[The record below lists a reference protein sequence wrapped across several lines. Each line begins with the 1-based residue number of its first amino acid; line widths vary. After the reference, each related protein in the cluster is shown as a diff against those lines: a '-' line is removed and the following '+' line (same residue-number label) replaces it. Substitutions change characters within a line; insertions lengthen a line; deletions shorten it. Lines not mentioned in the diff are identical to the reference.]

1 MKKYLLLLISII
13 LCLITLYLI
22 NQINPYYVL
31 KDNLEEYLY
40 ILVLP
45 IFLSFI
51 VALFV
56 YIKEYYWNRL
66 FPSLIISYLITFV
79 FLGIYFIDSYLD
91 KQKMIQNQKLEAQND
106 IKKGIV
112 KRRIGTGFL
121 IIDENYDKRS
131 NKIDSLER
139 NKYGFF
145 TESTGC
151 MIFEEDKYYNETVDE
166 YLQKRNGKNWEKE
179 YEKDLDLIKKK
190 YPYKEYKK

>member
-1 MKKYLLLLISII
+1 MKKFLLLLISII

-31 KDNLEEYLY
+31 QENIKEYLY
-40 ILVLP
+40 LLVLP

-91 KQKMIQNQKLEAQND
+91 KQKMIENQKLEAQND

-121 IIDENYDKRS
+121 IIDENYDKRR
-131 NKIDSLER
+131 KKVDSLER

-190 YPYKEYKK
+190 YPYKE

>member
-1 MKKYLLLLISII
+1 MRKYLLLLISII
-13 LCLITLYLI
+13 LCIVTLYLI

-66 FPSLIISYLITFV
+66 FPSLIISYFITFV

-91 KQKMIQNQKLEAQND
+91 KQKMIENQKLEAQND

-121 IIDENYDKRS
+121 IIDENYDKRR
-131 NKIDSLER
+131 KKVDSLER
-139 NKYGFF
+139 NKYSFS

-179 YEKDLDLIKKK
+179 YEKDLDLIMKE

>member
-1 MKKYLLLLISII
+1 MRKYFLLLISII
-13 LCLITLYLI
+13 LCLVTSYLI

-31 KDNLEEYLY
+31 KDNIEEYLY

-91 KQKMIQNQKLEAQND
+91 KQKMIENQKLEADQD

-145 TESTGC
+145 TEPTGC
-151 MIFEEDKYYNETVDE
+151 MIFEEDKYYTETVDG

-179 YEKDLDLIKKK
+179 YEKDLDLIMKE

>member
-31 KDNLEEYLY
+31 QENIKEYLY
-40 ILVLP
+40 LLVLP

-91 KQKMIQNQKLEAQND
+91 KQKMIQNKKLEAQND

-121 IIDENYDKRS
+121 IIDENYDKRR
-131 NKIDSLER
+131 KKVDSLER

-151 MIFEEDKYYNETVDE
+151 MIFEEDKYYNEAVDE
-166 YLQKRNGKNWEKE
+166 YLQKRNGENWEKE
-179 YEKDLDLIKKK
+179 YEKDLDLIMKE

>member
-31 KDNLEEYLY
+31 KENIKEYLY
-40 ILVLP
+40 LLVIP

-179 YEKDLDLIKKK
+179 YGKDLDLIKKK
-190 YPYKEYKK
+190 YPYKE

>member
-31 KDNLEEYLY
+31 QENIKEYLY
-40 ILVLP
+40 LLVLP

-91 KQKMIQNQKLEAQND
+91 KQKMIENQKLEAQND

-121 IIDENYDKRS
+121 IIDENYDKRR
-131 NKIDSLER
+131 KKVDSLER

-190 YPYKEYKK
+190 YPYKE

>member
-31 KDNLEEYLY
+31 QENIKEYLY
-40 ILVLP
+40 LLVIP

-91 KQKMIQNQKLEAQND
+91 KQKMIENQKLEAQND

-179 YEKDLDLIKKK
+179 YGKDLDLIKKK
-190 YPYKEYKK
+190 YPYKE

>member
-31 KDNLEEYLY
+31 QENIKEYLY
-40 ILVLP
+40 LLVIP

-91 KQKMIQNQKLEAQND
+91 KQKMIENQKLEAQND

-151 MIFEEDKYYNETVDE
+151 MIFEEDSYYNEAIDE
-166 YLQKRNGKNWEKE
+166 YLQKRNGENWEKE
-179 YEKDLDLIKKK
+179 YEKDLDLIMKE
-190 YPYKEYKK
+190 YPYIEYKK

>member
-1 MKKYLLLLISII
+1 MKKFLLLLISII

-31 KDNLEEYLY
+31 QENIKEYLY
-40 ILVLP
+40 LLVLP

-121 IIDENYDKRS
+121 IIDENYDKRR
-131 NKIDSLER
+131 KKVDSLER

-190 YPYKEYKK
+190 YPYKE

>member
-31 KDNLEEYLY
+31 QENIKEYLY
-40 ILVLP
+40 LLVLP

-91 KQKMIQNQKLEAQND
+91 KQKMIENQKLEAQND
-106 IKKGIV
+106 MKKGIV

-121 IIDENYDKRS
+121 IIDENYDKRR
-131 NKIDSLER
+131 KKVDFLER

-190 YPYKEYKK
+190 YPYKE

>member
-31 KDNLEEYLY
+31 KENIKEYLY
-40 ILVLP
+40 LLVIP

-91 KQKMIQNQKLEAQND
+91 KQKMI
-106 IKKGIV
+106 
-112 KRRIGTGFL
+112 
-121 IIDENYDKRS
+121 EN
-131 NKIDSLER
+131 L
-139 NKYGFF
+139 
-145 TESTGC
+145 
-151 MIFEEDKYYNETVDE
+151 
-166 YLQKRNGKNWEKE
+166 
-179 YEKDLDLIKKK
+179 
-190 YPYKEYKK
+190 

>member
-1 MKKYLLLLISII
+1 MRKYFLLLISII
-13 LCLITLYLI
+13 LCLVTLYLI
-22 NQINPYYVL
+22 NQINPYYIL
-31 KDNLEEYLY
+31 KDNIEEYLY

-56 YIKEYYWNRL
+56 CIKEYYWNRL

-106 IKKGIV
+106 IKKGII
-112 KRRIGTGFL
+112 KKKLGTGL
-121 IIDENYDKRS
+121 IMIDENYEKRHS
-131 NKIDSLER
+131 AIDSLER
-139 NKYGFF
+139 NKYGSF

-151 MIFEEDKYYNETVDE
+151 MIFEEDSYYNEAVDE
-166 YLQKRNGKNWEKE
+166 YLQKRNGENWEKE
-179 YEKDLDLIKKK
+179 YEKDLDLIMKE
-190 YPYKEYKK
+190 YPYIEYKK

>member
-31 KDNLEEYLY
+31 QENIKEYLY
-40 ILVLP
+40 LLVIP

-91 KQKMIQNQKLEAQND
+91 KQKMIQNKKLEAQND

-121 IIDENYDKRS
+121 IIDENYDKRR
-131 NKIDSLER
+131 KKVDSLER

-166 YLQKRNGKNWEKE
+166 YLQKRNGENWEKE
-179 YEKDLDLIKKK
+179 YEKDLDLIMKE
-190 YPYKEYKK
+190 YPYIEYKK

>member
-31 KDNLEEYLY
+31 QENIKEYLY
-40 ILVLP
+40 LLVLP

-91 KQKMIQNQKLEAQND
+91 KQKMIENQKLEAQND
-106 IKKGIV
+106 MKKGIV

-190 YPYKEYKK
+190 YPYKE

>member
-31 KDNLEEYLY
+31 QENIKEYLY
-40 ILVLP
+40 LLVLP

-91 KQKMIQNQKLEAQND
+91 KQKMIQNKKLEAQND

-190 YPYKEYKK
+190 YPYKE

>member
-31 KDNLEEYLY
+31 KENIKEYLY
-40 ILVLP
+40 LLVIP

-91 KQKMIQNQKLEAQND
+91 KQKMIENQKLEAQND

-121 IIDENYDKRS
+121 IIDENYNKRS
-131 NKIDSLER
+131 NKTDSLER

-145 TESTGC
+145 TESSGC

-179 YEKDLDLIKKK
+179 YGKDLDLIKKK